1 MAWAK
6 PMIAR
11 SPPTVS
17 PHFRRFGDIGYL
29 CDSDADMRDAVEAIV
44 TGMDAD
50 RHARQVAAMQT
61 LRAARTPTAL
71 ATTYRS
77 VMRQNHPGLL

>member
-11 SPPTVS
+11 SPPIVS